1 MRVEREARL
10 EAATFIVGRAMMICR
25 EYNFTICYK
34 KFKSSKKYAN
44 GMQN

>member
-10 EAATFIVGRAMMICR
+10 EAATFIVGRAMMICQ
-25 EYNFTICYK
+25 ESNFTIGYK

>member
-10 EAATFIVGRAMMICR
+10 EAATFIVGRAMMIYR
-25 EYNFTICYK
+25 ESNFTIGYR

>member
-25 EYNFTICYK
+25 ISNFTIGYK